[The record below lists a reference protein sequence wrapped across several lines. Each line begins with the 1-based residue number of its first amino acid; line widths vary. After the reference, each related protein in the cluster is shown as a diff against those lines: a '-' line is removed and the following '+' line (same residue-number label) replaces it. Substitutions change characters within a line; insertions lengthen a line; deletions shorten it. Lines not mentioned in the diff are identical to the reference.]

1 MECRRESVNVVG
13 FKWLAIGH
21 TQNSNRAEYK
31 KNRVKQNKFKLHIHK
46 NHTINKW
53 KKVVVDTM
61 IFHINIFVSFNWF
74 YKIFASKFS
83 IKNEAII
90 VQSGRL
96 LLTLYKSYTYSHIID
111 FNSDLR
117 ADLWWLHG
125 YWNLKNLNVKRELR
139 KLLQSKWTMGN

>member
-1 MECRRESVNVVG
+1 MASG
-13 FKWLAIGH
+13 S
-21 TQNSNRAEYK
+21 SNRPHSTFKSKRTESKGK

-117 ADLWWLHG
+117 ADLWWLQI
-125 YWNLKNLNVKRELR
+125 LR
-139 KLLQSKWTMGN
+139 IQTCGIQTCNFWSIICHYITYFFS